1 MTARGQ
7 GSKKSVTT
15 ARIRSLDGGME
26 DISEQVPG
34 REALLRIGFLVMAV
48 VSVVTFLSRPSDS
61 DALERSK
68 TEVTRPAD
76 PFCEDLDVGDVLRG
90 LLANEGY
97 FAGPKIS
104 LLLDEFYAEYG
115 EDYDCIDVRIFVA
128 EHTNPFGG

>member
-1 MTARGQ
+1 MR
-7 GSKKSVTT
+7 
-15 ARIRSLDGGME
+15 GME
-26 DISEQVPG
+26 HNSEQVPG

-61 DALERSK
+61 DALERNK
-68 TEVTRPAD
+68 TELDRPSD
-76 PFCEDLDVGDVLRG
+76 PFCEDLEVGNVLRG

-104 LLLDEFYAEYG
+104 LLLEEFYAEFG
-115 EDYDCIDVRIFVA
+115 EDYDCVDVRIFVA